1 MMFFTRRNLN
11 YALSVVMLLLC
22 AVSLS
27 AQNGQYDV
35 RFAVKN
41 FDCANNK
48 VTLQVQVKAHDAA
61 HTFLMGDANYRFDY
75 DPRVIKNPTIASQ

>member
-1 MMFFTRRNLN
+1 MKFCTRTISRV
-11 YALSVVMLLLC
+11 ASSLLLFV
-22 AVSLS
+22 ALFLGIMSAT

-35 RFAVKN
+35 RFTVKY

-48 VTLQVQVKAHDAA
+48 AVIALQVKAHDAA

-75 DPRVIKNPTIASQ
+75 DPR